1 MKFRAKDLKECS
13 QFRMREEIVEDRVQ
27 TLQIVIQL
35 NYEIPWQIIAVIHS
49 ISNKISNDSNFTYKF
64 PVRLQ

>member
-1 MKFRAKDLKECS
+1 
-13 QFRMREEIVEDRVQ
+13 MREEIAEDREQ

-49 ISNKISNDSNFTYKF
+49 ISNKISNNSNFTYKF